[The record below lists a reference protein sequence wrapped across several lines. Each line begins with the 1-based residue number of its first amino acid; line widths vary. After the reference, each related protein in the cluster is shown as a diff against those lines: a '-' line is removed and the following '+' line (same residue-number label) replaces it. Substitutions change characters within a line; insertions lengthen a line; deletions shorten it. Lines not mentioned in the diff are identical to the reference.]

1 MLLKILD
8 LLGNVTG
15 RMIQV
20 YHDFQEEDGRAVE
33 LNLMPQLPH
42 SVKAGIYEV
51 YAFGDIVTGE
61 EYRSVTTGTYI
72 NLERLFKNFRQHMNR
87 KADAKDAEEYNA
99 LYCLAGRL
107 TRGSGT
113 LREWQNRHG
122 QNEEEALYR
131 PLDHPYHA
139 NGQWS

>member
-42 SVKAGIYEV
+42 SVKAGP
-51 YAFGDIVTGE
+51 GGH
-61 EYRSVTTGTYI
+61 
-72 NLERLFKNFRQHMNR
+72 L
-87 KADAKDAEEYNA
+87 
-99 LYCLAGRL
+99 
-107 TRGSGT
+107 
-113 LREWQNRHG
+113 
-122 QNEEEALYR
+122 
-131 PLDHPYHA
+131 
-139 NGQWS
+139 

>member
-1 MLLKILD
+1 MIF
-8 LLGNVTG
+8 
-15 RMIQV
+15 RMRTV
-20 YHDFQEEDGRAVE
+20 ALWSSTSC
-33 LNLMPQLPH
+33 LNFHTLSRRGL
-42 SVKAGIYEV
+42 AGIYEV

-99 LYCLAGRL
+99 LYSLAGRL